1 MALKKSD
8 FREIIKNQNATDE
21 EKISEI
27 LELAHAEVDA
37 IKTERDTLKTQLAEA
52 QKGNSDKEN
61 EWKTKYESEHD
72 AFEKYKSDQAQAAE
86 LTAKEN
92 AYKQLLTDAGV
103 SNKLVDLVV
112 RASAKQI
119 SDIKL
124 KDGKIEGADELTK
137 SIKAEYKDYIVDTQ
151 KKGADL
157 PNPPK
162 NDESNDFEKMSLGDK
177 MAYANEHPDAPEVKT
192 WLSK

>member
-8 FREIIKNQNATDE
+8 LRAVLKNENATDE

-27 LELAHAEVDA
+27 LDLAHAEVDA
-37 IKTERDTLKTQLAEA
+37 IKTERDNLKTQLSEA

-72 AFEKYKSDQAQAAE
+72 AFEKYKADQAQAVE
-86 LTAKEN
+86 LKAKEN

-119 SDIKL
+119 SEIKL
-124 KDGKIEGADELTK
+124 KDGKVEGADELTK
-137 SIKAEYKDYIVDTQ
+137 SIKAEYKDYIVDTE
-151 KKGADL
+151 KKGANL

-162 NDESNDFEKMSLGDK
+162 NDESKDFEKMSLGDK
-177 MAYANEHPDAPEVKT
+177 MAYANEHRDAPEVKA

>member
-8 FREIIKNQNATDE
+8 LRAVLKNENATDE

-27 LELAHAEVDA
+27 LDLAHAEVDA
-37 IKTERDTLKTQLAEA
+37 IKTERDNFKTQLDEA
-52 QKGNSDKEN
+52 KNGNDTKTS
-61 EWKTKYESEHD
+61 EWKAKYESEHD
-72 AFEKYKSDQAQAAE
+72 AFEKYKADQAQAVE
-86 LTAKEN
+86 LKAKEN

-137 SIKAEYKDYIVDTQ
+137 SIKTEYKDYIVDTQ
-151 KKGADL
+151 KKGANL

>member
-27 LELAHAEVDA
+27 LELAHAEVDS

-137 SIKAEYKDYIVDTQ
+137 SIKTEYKDYIVDTQ
-151 KKGADL
+151 KKGANL

-177 MAYANEHPDAPEVKT
+177 MTYANEYRE
-192 WLSK
+192 LSRTLF

>member
-86 LTAKEN
+86 LTAK
-92 AYKQLLTDAGV
+92 
-103 SNKLVDLVV
+103 
-112 RASAKQI
+112 
-119 SDIKL
+119 
-124 KDGKIEGADELTK
+124 
-137 SIKAEYKDYIVDTQ
+137 
-151 KKGADL
+151 
-157 PNPPK
+157 
-162 NDESNDFEKMSLGDK
+162 
-177 MAYANEHPDAPEVKT
+177 
-192 WLSK
+192 

>member
-8 FREIIKNQNATDE
+8 LRAVLKNENATDE

-27 LELAHAEVDA
+27 LDLAHAEVDA
-37 IKTERDTLKTQLAEA
+37 IKTERDNLKTQLDEA
-52 QKGNSDKEN
+52 KNGNDTKAS
-61 EWKTKYESEHD
+61 EWETKYKNEHD
-72 AFEKYKSDQAQAAE
+72 AFEKYKADQAQAVE
-86 LTAKEN
+86 LKAKEN

-137 SIKAEYKDYIVDTQ
+137 SIKNEYKDYIVDTE
-151 KKGADL
+151 KKGANL

-177 MAYANEHPDAPEVKT
+177 MAYANEHRDAPEVKA

>member
-8 FREIIKNQNATDE
+8 LRAVLKNENATDE
-21 EKISEI
+21 EKLSEI
-27 LELAHAEVDA
+27 LDLAHAEVDA
-37 IKTERDTLKTQLAEA
+37 VKTERDNLKTQLAEA

-72 AFEKYKSDQAQAAE
+72 AFEKYKADQAQAVE
-86 LTAKEN
+86 LKAKEN

-119 SDIKL
+119 SEIKL
-124 KDGKIEGADELTK
+124 KDGKVEGADELTK
-137 SIKAEYKDYIVDTQ
+137 SIKNEYKDYIVDTE
-151 KKGADL
+151 KKGANL
-157 PNPPK
+157 SNPPK
-162 NDESNDFEKMSLGDK
+162 NDESSDFEKMSLGDK
-177 MAYANEHPDAPEVKT
+177 MAYANDHPDAPEVKA

>member
-8 FREIIKNQNATDE
+8 LRAVLKNENATDE

-27 LELAHAEVDA
+27 LDLAHAEVDA
-37 IKTERDTLKTQLAEA
+37 IKTERDNFKTQLDEA
-52 QKGNSDKEN
+52 KNGNDTKTS
-61 EWKTKYESEHD
+61 EWKAKYESEHD
-72 AFEKYKSDQAQAAE
+72 AFEKYKADQAQAAE

-124 KDGKIEGADELTK
+124 KDGKIEGAEELTK
-137 SIKAEYKDYIVDTQ
+137 SIKTEYKDYIVDTQ
-151 KKGADL
+151 KKGANL

>member
-103 SNKLVDLVV
+103 SNKLVALVV

-137 SIKAEYKDYIVDTQ
+137 SIKAEYKDYIVDTHKQ
-151 KKGADL
+151 GANL

-162 NDESNDFEKMSLGDK
+162 NDDSNDFVKMSLGDK

>member
-151 KKGADL
+151 KKGANL

-177 MAYANEHPDAPEVKT
+177 MAYANENPDAPEVKA

>member
-8 FREIIKNQNATDE
+8 LRAVLKNENATDE

-27 LELAHAEVDA
+27 LDLAHAEVDA
-37 IKTERDTLKTQLAEA
+37 IKTERDNFKTQLDEA
-52 QKGNSDKEN
+52 KNGNDTKTS
-61 EWKTKYESEHD
+61 EWKAKYESEHD
-72 AFEKYKSDQAQAAE
+72 AFEKYKADQAQAAE

-137 SIKAEYKDYIVDTQ
+137 SIKNEYKDYIVDTE
-151 KKGADL
+151 KKGANL